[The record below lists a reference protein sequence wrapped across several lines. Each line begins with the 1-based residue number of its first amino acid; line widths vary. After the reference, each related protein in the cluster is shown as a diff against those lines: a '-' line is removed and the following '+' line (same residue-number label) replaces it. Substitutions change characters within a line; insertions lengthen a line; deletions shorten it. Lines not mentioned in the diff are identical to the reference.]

1 MNEVLQAVVIILVI
15 VEALQIKQLQDEN
28 TLIKQTIV
36 SLYEY

>member
-1 MNEVLQAVVIILVI
+1 MNEVIQAVVIILVI

-28 TLIKQTIV
+28 TLIKKAIV